1 MSKILNEFIKR
12 IDGPLFSISF
22 LLIILGLITLAGSNL
37 ETSKIIVNQVFNI
50 LVGLIIFTLVIFTNP
65 RILFGYAPILFFL
78 TIFLLVLVHF
88 FGIESN
94 GAKRWL
100 AFGGLNL
107 QPSELIKIT
116 LPLMIA
122 WLYQNFQ
129 NKISLKVHLIA
140 IFLILVPV
148 YLVLLQPDLGTSI
161 MIALSGFLII
171 FLAGVSW
178 RLILS
183 SLVITIL
190 SSPIIWM
197 NLHIYQKNRIL
208 NMLDPFTD
216 PLGTGYHTIQS
227 MIAIGSGGGF
237 GKGWGQGSQ
246 TNLNFLPE
254 ANTDFIFAVYAE
266 EFGFF
271 GVILIF
277 ALFLFLI
284 YRIFILAND
293 MQDTFSKLLTVSLGA
308 SIFAAIFV
316 NIAMISGLVPVV
328 GLPLPFMS
336 YGGTSMVVSLISIG
350 IIMNLNNHKTL
361 IAN

>member
-37 ETSKIIVNQVFNI
+37 ETSKIIVNQMLNI
-50 LVGLIIFTLVIFTNP
+50 SVGLIIFTLVIFTNP

-171 FLAGVSW
+171 FLAGISW
-178 RLILS
+178 RHILS

-208 NMLDPFTD
+208 NMLDPFAD

-284 YRIFILAND
+284 YRIFNLAND

>member
-37 ETSKIIVNQVFNI
+37 ETSKIIVNQMLNI
-50 LVGLIIFTLVIFTNP
+50 SVGLIIFTLVIFTNP

-129 NKISLKVHLIA
+129 NKISLRVHLIA

-171 FLAGVSW
+171 FLAGISW

-208 NMLDPFTD
+208 NMLDPFAD

-284 YRIFILAND
+284 YRIFNLAND

>member
-1 MSKILNEFIKR
+1 MSKILKEFINR
-12 IDGPLFSISF
+12 IDGPLFSVSF

-50 LVGLIIFTLVIFTNP
+50 SVGLIIFTLVIFTNP

-100 AFGGLNL
+100 AFGGVNL

-171 FLAGVSW
+171 FLAGISW

-208 NMLDPFTD
+208 NMLDPFAD

-284 YRIFILAND
+284 YRIFNLAND

>member
-171 FLAGVSW
+171 FLAGISW

-208 NMLDPFTD
+208 NMLDPFAD

>member
-1 MSKILNEFIKR
+1 MIKVLQKYKKRVDIHLLAVTFFIIL
-12 IDGPLFSISF
+12 
-22 LLIILGLITLAGSNL
+22 LGLITLSGSNL
-37 ETSKIIVNQVFNI
+37 DTSNIIVNQVVNIFVGLVIFTI
-50 LVGLIIFTLVIFTNP
+50 LVFTNP
-65 RILFGYAPILFFL
+65 RILFSYAPILFL
-78 TIFLLVLVHF
+78 ITIFLLILVHF

-100 AFGGLNL
+100 AFGAFNL
-107 QPSELIKIT
+107 QPSELMKIT

-122 WLYQNFQ
+122 WLYQHYQ
-129 NKISLKVHLIA
+129 NKITLWLHFAAIILIS
-140 IFLILVPV
+140 IPV

-171 FLAGVSW
+171 FLAGISW

-183 SLVITIL
+183 SMIFVIL
-190 SSPIIWM
+190 SSPFIWI
-197 NLHIYQKNRIL
+197 NLHVYQKNRII
-208 NMLDPFTD
+208 NMLDPFVD

-237 GKGWGQGSQ
+237 GKGWGKGSQ

-254 ANTDFIFAVYAE
+254 ANTDFIFAVYSE

-271 GVILIF
+271 GVVIIFTLFLLLIF
-277 ALFLFLI
+277 
-284 YRIFILAND
+284 RIFILASN
-293 MQDTFSKLLTVSLGA
+293 MQSTFSKLLTVSLGV
-308 SIFAAIFV
+308 SIFSSIFV
-316 NIAMISGLVPVV
+316 NIAMISGLLPIV

-336 YGGTSMVVSLISIG
+336 YGGTSMVVSLASIG
-350 IIMNLNNHKTL
+350 IIMSLNNHKTL

>member
-50 LVGLIIFTLVIFTNP
+50 SVGLIIFTLVIFTNP

-129 NKISLKVHLIA
+129 NKISLKSAFNRHFFNSCTCVSR
-140 IFLILVPV
+140 F
-148 YLVLLQPDLGTSI
+148 TSTRF
-161 MIALSGFLII
+161 G
-171 FLAGVSW
+171 
-178 RLILS
+178 
-183 SLVITIL
+183 
-190 SSPIIWM
+190 
-197 NLHIYQKNRIL
+197 HIYHDCLIRL
-208 NMLDPFTD
+208 SHYFFSRYLMAPHFV
-216 PLGTGYHTIQS
+216 
-227 MIAIGSGGGF
+227 
-237 GKGWGQGSQ
+237 
-246 TNLNFLPE
+246 
-254 ANTDFIFAVYAE
+254 FISDHHF
-266 EFGFF
+266 EFSNHMDEPSY
-271 GVILIF
+271 L
-277 ALFLFLI
+277 
-284 YRIFILAND
+284 
-293 MQDTFSKLLTVSLGA
+293 SK
-308 SIFAAIFV
+308 
-316 NIAMISGLVPVV
+316 
-328 GLPLPFMS
+328 
-336 YGGTSMVVSLISIG
+336 
-350 IIMNLNNHKTL
+350 K
-361 IAN
+361 

>member
-37 ETSKIIVNQVFNI
+37 ETSKIIVNQMFNI
-50 LVGLIIFTLVIFTNP
+50 SVGLIIFTLVIFTNP

-208 NMLDPFTD
+208 NMLDPFAD

-284 YRIFILAND
+284 YRIFNLAND
-293 MQDTFSKLLTVSLGA
+293 PWNLHWMMSSSLALLPGYTTTSIHLRNFTSNVSML
-308 SIFAAIFV
+308 
-316 NIAMISGLVPVV
+316 
-328 GLPLPFMS
+328 
-336 YGGTSMVVSLISIG
+336 
-350 IIMNLNNHKTL
+350 
-361 IAN
+361 

>member
-37 ETSKIIVNQVFNI
+37 ETSTIIVNQMLNI
-50 LVGLIIFTLVIFTNP
+50 SVGLIIFTLVIFTNP

-208 NMLDPFTD
+208 NMLDPFAD

-284 YRIFILAND
+284 YRIFNLAND

>member
-37 ETSKIIVNQVFNI
+37 ETSKIIVNQMLNI
-50 LVGLIIFTLVIFTNP
+50 SVGLIIFILVIFTNP

-171 FLAGVSW
+171 FLAGISW

-208 NMLDPFTD
+208 NMLDPFAD

-284 YRIFILAND
+284 YRIFNLAND

>member
-1 MSKILNEFIKR
+1 MLKIFQEFLKR
-12 IDGPLFSISF
+12 VDVPLFTLMVLI
-22 LLIILGLITLAGSNL
+22 IILGFVTLSGSNFD
-37 ETSKIIVNQVFNI
+37 TSQIILSQILNI
-50 LVGLIIFTLVIFTNP
+50 FVGLLIFTILIFTNP
-65 RILFGYAPILFFL
+65 KILFGYTPLLFFISL
-78 TIFLLVLVHF
+78 FLLVLVHF
-88 FGIESN
+88 FGVESN

-100 AFGGLNL
+100 AFGFINL
-107 QPSELIKIT
+107 QPSELTKIT

-122 WLYQNFQ
+122 WLYQNYQ
-129 NKISLKVHLIA
+129 NRISILTHFIA
-140 IFLILVPV
+140 AFLVFFPV

-161 MIALSGFLII
+161 MIALSGLLII
-171 FLAGVSW
+171 FLAGISW
-178 RLILS
+178 KLILS
-183 SLVITIL
+183 SIIILTL
-190 SSPIIWM
+190 SSPIIWL
-197 NLHIYQKNRIL
+197 NLYDYQKGRIL
-208 NMLDPFTD
+208 NMLDPFKD

-227 MIAIGSGGGF
+227 MIAIGSGGTF
-237 GKGWGQGSQ
+237 GKGWGEGSQ

-271 GVILIF
+271 GVCIIF
-277 ALFLFLI
+277 TLFLLLI

-293 MQDTFSKLLTVSLGA
+293 MQDTFSKLLTVSLGL

-350 IIMNLNNHKTL
+350 IIMSLNNHKTL

>member
-37 ETSKIIVNQVFNI
+37 ETSKIIVTQIFNI
-50 LVGLIIFTLVIFTNP
+50 SVGLIIFTLVIFTNP

-208 NMLDPFTD
+208 NMLDPFAD

-227 MIAIGSGGGF
+227 MIAIGSGGVF

-284 YRIFILAND
+284 YRIFLLAND

>member
-37 ETSKIIVNQVFNI
+37 ETSKIIVNQIFNI
-50 LVGLIIFTLVIFTNP
+50 SVGLIIFTLVIFTNP

-171 FLAGVSW
+171 FLAGISW

-208 NMLDPFTD
+208 NMLDPFAD

-284 YRIFILAND
+284 YRIFNLAND

>member
-37 ETSKIIVNQVFNI
+37 ETSKIIVTQIFNI
-50 LVGLIIFTLVIFTNP
+50 SVGLIIFTLVIFTNP

-100 AFGGLNL
+100 AFGGVNL

-208 NMLDPFTD
+208 NMLDPFAD

-284 YRIFILAND
+284 YRIFNLAND

>member
-37 ETSKIIVNQVFNI
+37 ETSTIIVNQVFNI
-50 LVGLIIFTLVIFTNP
+50 SVGLIIFTLVIFTNP

-208 NMLDPFTD
+208 NMLDPFAD

>member
-50 LVGLIIFTLVIFTNP
+50 SVGLIIFTLVIFTNP

-100 AFGGLNL
+100 AFGGVNL

-171 FLAGVSW
+171 FLAGISW

-208 NMLDPFTD
+208 NMLDPFAD

-284 YRIFILAND
+284 YRIFNLAND

>member
-37 ETSKIIVNQVFNI
+37 ETSKIIVTQIFNI
-50 LVGLIIFTLVIFTNP
+50 SVGLIIFTLVIFTNP

-190 SSPIIWM
+190 ISPIIWM

-208 NMLDPFTD
+208 NMLDPFAD

-284 YRIFILAND
+284 YRIFNLAND

>member
-37 ETSKIIVNQVFNI
+37 ETSKIIVTQIFNI
-50 LVGLIIFTLVIFTNP
+50 SVGLIIFTLVIFTNP

-183 SLVITIL
+183 SLVITVL
-190 SSPIIWM
+190 SSPIIWI
-197 NLHIYQKNRIL
+197 NLHVYQKNRIL
-208 NMLDPFTD
+208 NMLDPFAD

-284 YRIFILAND
+284 YRIFNLAND

>member
-37 ETSKIIVNQVFNI
+37 ETSKIIVTQIFNI
-50 LVGLIIFTLVIFTNP
+50 SVGLIIFTLVIFTNP

-171 FLAGVSW
+171 FLAGISW

-208 NMLDPFTD
+208 NMLDPFAD

-254 ANTDFIFAVYAE
+254 ANTDFIFTVYAE

-284 YRIFILAND
+284 YRIFNLAND

-350 IIMNLNNHKTL
+350 IIMNLNNHRTL

>member
-37 ETSKIIVNQVFNI
+37 ETSKIIVNQMLNI
-50 LVGLIIFTLVIFTNP
+50 SVGLIIFTLVIFTNP

-94 GAKRWL
+94 GARRWL

-171 FLAGVSW
+171 FLAGISW

-208 NMLDPFTD
+208 NMLDPFAD

-284 YRIFILAND
+284 YRIFNLAND

>member
-50 LVGLIIFTLVIFTNP
+50 SVGLIIFTLVIFTNP

-208 NMLDPFTD
+208 NMLDPFAD

-227 MIAIGSGGGF
+227 MIAIGSGGGL

-284 YRIFILAND
+284 YRIFNLAND

>member
-37 ETSKIIVNQVFNI
+37 ETSTIIVNQVFNI
-50 LVGLIIFTLVIFTNP
+50 SVGLIIFTLVIFTNP

-140 IFLILVPV
+140 IFLIFVPV

-208 NMLDPFTD
+208 NMLDPFAD

-284 YRIFILAND
+284 YRIFNLAND

>member
-12 IDGPLFSISF
+12 IDRPLFSISF

-50 LVGLIIFTLVIFTNP
+50 SVGLIIFTLVIFTNP

-100 AFGGLNL
+100 AFGGVNL

-171 FLAGVSW
+171 FLAGISW

-208 NMLDPFTD
+208 NMLDPFAD

-284 YRIFILAND
+284 YRIFNLAND

>member
-37 ETSKIIVNQVFNI
+37 ETSKIIVNQVLNI
-50 LVGLIIFTLVIFTNP
+50 SVGLIIFTLVIFTNP

-171 FLAGVSW
+171 FLAGISW

-208 NMLDPFTD
+208 NMLDPFAD

>member
-37 ETSKIIVNQVFNI
+37 ETSKIIVNQVLNI
-50 LVGLIIFTLVIFTNP
+50 SVGLIIFTLVIFTNP

-171 FLAGVSW
+171 FLAGISW

-208 NMLDPFTD
+208 NMLDPFAD

-284 YRIFILAND
+284 YRIFNLAND

>member
-12 IDGPLFSISF
+12 IDGPLFFISF

-37 ETSKIIVNQVFNI
+37 ETSKIIVNQVLNI
-50 LVGLIIFTLVIFTNP
+50 SVGFIIFTLVIFTNP

-100 AFGGLNL
+100 AFGGVNL

-190 SSPIIWM
+190 ISPIIWM

-208 NMLDPFTD
+208 NMLDPFAD

-227 MIAIGSGGGF
+227 IIAIGSGGGF

-284 YRIFILAND
+284 YRIFNLAND

>member
-37 ETSKIIVNQVFNI
+37 ETSTIIVNQVFNI
-50 LVGLIIFTLVIFTNP
+50 SVGLIIFTLVIFTNP

-171 FLAGVSW
+171 FLAGISW

-197 NLHIYQKNRIL
+197 NLHVYQKNRIL
-208 NMLDPFTD
+208 NMLDPFAD

-284 YRIFILAND
+284 YRIFNLAND

>member
-50 LVGLIIFTLVIFTNP
+50 SVGLIIFTLVIFTNP

-171 FLAGVSW
+171 FLAGISW

-197 NLHIYQKNRIL
+197 NLHVYQKNRIL
-208 NMLDPFTD
+208 NMLDPFAD

>member
-1 MSKILNEFIKR
+1 MSKILKEFINR
-12 IDGPLFSISF
+12 IDGPLFSVSF

-50 LVGLIIFTLVIFTNP
+50 SVGLIIFTLVIFTNP

-171 FLAGVSW
+171 FLAGISW

-208 NMLDPFTD
+208 NMLDPFAD

-284 YRIFILAND
+284 YRIFNLAND

>member
-50 LVGLIIFTLVIFTNP
+50 SVGLIIFTLVIFTNP

-171 FLAGVSW
+171 FLAGISW

-208 NMLDPFTD
+208 NMLDPFAD

>member
-50 LVGLIIFTLVIFTNP
+50 SVGLIIFTLVIFTNP

-100 AFGGLNL
+100 AFGGVNL

-208 NMLDPFTD
+208 NMLDPFAD

-284 YRIFILAND
+284 YRIFNLAND

>member
-12 IDGPLFSISF
+12 VDGPLFSISF

-37 ETSKIIVNQVFNI
+37 ETSKIIVTQIFNI
-50 LVGLIIFTLVIFTNP
+50 SVGLIIFTLVIFTNP

-208 NMLDPFTD
+208 NMLDPFAD

-284 YRIFILAND
+284 YRIFNLAND

>member
-22 LLIILGLITLAGSNL
+22 LLIILGLITLAASNL

-50 LVGLIIFTLVIFTNP
+50 SVGLIIFTLVIFTNP

-171 FLAGVSW
+171 FLAGISW

-208 NMLDPFTD
+208 NMLDPFAD